1 MFKWLFT
8 QYREPGKLHFG
19 SKWLNLHGRLFLGS
33 PESLGMGHLSEGV
46 RRTFYYL
53 RADRRPPVRDDAAY
67 EAWTKDRLYAS
78 KVEQVA
84 ERWVAKAGFL
94 ACAPLCL
101 VLAVLAH
108 WLR

>member
-33 PESLGMGHLSEGV
+33 PESFGMGHLSEGV

-67 EAWTKDRLYAS
+67 DAWTKDRLYAS

-84 ERWVAKAGFL
+84 ERWGAKAGFL